1 MPSVRGA
8 SAAQTG
14 RRRPGSGGGAPSVH
28 GRSAQSGEAAN
39 VLIKRGKEL
48 HGPTEMIIP
57 VASIQ
62 FLEPVSPDSENGKR
76 LAGS

>member
-1 MPSVRGA
+1 
-8 SAAQTG
+8 
-14 RRRPGSGGGAPSVH
+14 
-28 GRSAQSGEAAN
+28 
-39 VLIKRGKEL
+39 
-48 HGPTEMIIP
+48 MIIP